1 MDQAI
6 DEAREAGRRKW
17 RKAVISLNVVF
28 VCSAAL
34 SFCWESVFGTQ
45 SQAGNFGGAVIGVAF
60 MVSWLLLLIGVP
72 WLVGTVGRPA
82 VVGWALAFLLLV
94 FEMAFPK

>member
-6 DEAREAGRRKW
+6 EEAREAGRRKW
-17 RKAVISLNVVF
+17 RKAVISLDVLF
-28 VCSAAL
+28 VCSAVL
-34 SFCWESVFGTQ
+34 SFCWEPVVGMQ
-45 SQAGNFGGAVIGVAF
+45 SRAGAIGGVIVGVVMMIAMF
-60 MVSWLLLLIGVP
+60 LLLLGVP